1 MSDEPAICIMGPT
14 GTGKTELALQVAAR
28 FDVEIISVD
37 SAMVYRHMDIGT
49 AKPDAAVRAAVP
61 HHLID
66 IRDPWEAYSAGEFRA
81 DALRV
86 MAGIRSRGRVPLLV
100 GGTMLYFRALER
112 GLAELPGADPQ
123 IRATLDAEAE
133 RLGGPALPARLAAVA
148 PAAAARIQPGDRQR
162 IQRALE
168 VFTLAGQPIS
178 ELQSRPT
185 GPLVPL
191 RRVALVPS
199 DRAAFYA
206 RLDRRFRSML
216 AGGLVAEVAR
226 LMRLPLMSPDR
237 PSMRAVGYRQIWAHL
252 AGESSLEEAV
262 RQAEVATHRLAKR
275 QMTWLRPETAELG
288 LDPQVPGIAEQAMA
302 ALANW
307 GCRARAGDA
316 ISLGGR

>member
-1 MSDEPAICIMGPT
+1 MSEEAAICIMGPT

-37 SAMVYRHMDIGT
+37 SAMVYRHMDVGT
-49 AKPDAAVRAAVP
+49 AKPDAAARAAVP

-66 IRDPWEAYSAGEFRA
+66 ARDPWEAYSAGDFRA
-81 DALRV
+81 DALRL
-86 MAGIRSRGRVPLLV
+86 MAEIRGRGRVPLLV

-112 GLAELPGADPQ
+112 GLAELPGADPGV
-123 IRATLDAEAE
+123 RAALDAEAA
-133 RLGGPALPARLAAVA
+133 RFGWPALHARLATVD
-148 PAAAARIQPGDRQR
+148 PAAAARIKPGDRQR

-168 VFTLAGQPIS
+168 VYTLAGEPIS
-178 ELQSRPT
+178 ELQSRPA
-185 GPLVPL
+185 GPRVTL

-199 DRAAFYA
+199 DRAALYA
-206 RLDRRFRSML
+206 RLDRRFRAMV
-216 AGGLVAEVAR
+216 AGGFVEEVGR

-252 AGESSLEEAV
+252 AGETSREEAL

-288 LDPQVPGIAEQAMA
+288 LDPQEAGCAERAIE
-302 ALANW
+302 ALAAW

-316 ISLGGR
+316 ISWAGR